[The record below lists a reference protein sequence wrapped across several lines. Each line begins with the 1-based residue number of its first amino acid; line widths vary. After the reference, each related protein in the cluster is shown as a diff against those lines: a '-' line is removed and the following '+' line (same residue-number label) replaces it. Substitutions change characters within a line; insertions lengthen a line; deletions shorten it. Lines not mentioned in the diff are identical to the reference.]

1 MENRR
6 RERGLCWKPHLGGK
20 KGMADWAGQK
30 EPAPAAVI
38 SRAAAGKTRY
48 FPDLPEPFVA
58 LAGSLR
64 KDGKMDQGDLSKL
77 M

>member
-1 MENRR
+1 
-6 RERGLCWKPHLGGK
+6 
-20 KGMADWAGQK
+20 MADWAGQK

-48 FPDLPEPFVA
+48 CPDLPGPFVA

-64 KDGKMDQGDLSKL
+64 KDGKMDPGELSKL
-77 M
+77 K